1 MIGLAAA
8 CKLDDIKASPPGAV
22 ALDVFPSSREV
33 HVIPGETASFAVQA
47 KTASG
52 EAVDDA
58 EVFFAADE
66 SAPFTFEA
74 PSSDTKSARA
84 STKRDTVTSLSVDG
98 VVQVRIAVGSAAVA
112 GVYPVFCGLTVVS
125 SGEDASPGP
134 HPVARV
140 NVIVDE
146 PDGSTTTD
154 ANADADANGAA
165 DAS

>member
-1 MIGLAAA
+1 
-8 CKLDDIKASPPGAV
+8 V
-22 ALDVFPSSREV
+22 ALDVFPSSREL

-47 KTASG
+47 KSASG

-66 SAPFTFEA
+66 SAPFTFEV

-98 VVQVRIAVGSAAVA
+98 VVQVRIAVGSAAAA
-112 GVYPVFCGLTVVS
+112 GVYPVFCGLTAVS
-125 SGEDASPGP
+125 SSEDASAGP

-140 NVIVDE
+140 NIVVDE
-146 PDGSTTTD
+146 PDGSTTAD
-154 ANADADANGAA
+154 SSVDADASGGA